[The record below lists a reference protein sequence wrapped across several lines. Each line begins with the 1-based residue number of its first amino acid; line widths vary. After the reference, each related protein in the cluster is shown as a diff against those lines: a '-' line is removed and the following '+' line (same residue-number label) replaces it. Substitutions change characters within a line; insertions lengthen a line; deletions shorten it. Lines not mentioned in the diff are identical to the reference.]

1 MKNLNSFITL
11 KDLLK
16 GRCEDF
22 DNTPD
27 NAIQLIRHADK
38 RVKKSAQKN
47 ESADLK
53 IDGKDVPSDVAN
65 LYELYIFHRDLFDMY
80 QSEQL
85 KGRFDGIKYWV
96 VFLGE
101 KGTTGRLLGV
111 YEIMGRTPSAH
122 AENEEVL
129 KLRQVPEFKFL
140 EEKVIIEWGKGTVNW
155 YQYYYN
161 DKDVIRIEEGLNKA
175 DGTPVFKDYS
185 SVLLNY
191 HQLIQVLEDPDWT
204 QKLKALNCI
213 YLIVDKSNG
222 KLYVGSTY
230 NREGIYGRWQ
240 DYAATGHGNN
250 KKLVEKVDGQADY
263 HIQNFQW
270 TILETLPLNITE
282 LEAIERE
289 ALWKRKL
296 LSLQHGYNEN

>member
-1 MKNLNSFITL
+1 MKNLDKFITL
-11 KDLLK
+11 RDLLK
-16 GRCEDF
+16 GRNKDF

-38 RVKKSAQKN
+38 RVGNFTQKE
-47 ESADLK
+47 ESTNLK
-53 IDGKDVPSDVAN
+53 IGGHPIPSDVSS
-65 LYELYIFHRDLFDMY
+65 LYELYIYHRSLFDIY

-85 KGRFDGIKYWV
+85 KGRFAGIKYWV

-101 KGTTGRLLGV
+101 KGTEGRLLGV
-111 YEIMGRTPSAH
+111 YEIIGKRPS
-122 AENEEVL
+122 EYSKNEEIL
-129 KLRQVPEFKFL
+129 QLRQVPEFKFL

-155 YQYYYN
+155 CQYYYN
-161 DKDVIRIEEGLNKA
+161 DKDVIRIEEGMNRV
-175 DGTPVFKDYS
+175 DGTPIFIDYS

-191 HQLIQVLEDPDWT
+191 YQLVQVLNDPDWT
-204 QKLKALNCI
+204 LKLKSLNCI

-230 NREGIYGRWQ
+230 NRSGIYGRWLE
-240 DYAATGHGNN
+240 YVATGHGKN
-250 KKLVEKVDGQADY
+250 KKLKEIIDVQTDY
-263 HIQNFQW
+263 YVKNFQW

-282 LEAIERE
+282 LEAIKRE

-296 LSLQHGYNEN
+296 QSLQHGYNEN